1 MLPTFSGL
9 VYTGFL
15 FNCGVFIFVLC
26 VLEGVGDGRSGTR
39 FSGGGRPAWFSPV
52 FLCHMADKRGVL
64 ARGRLCHQFFSFP
77 DPLGGVGGC
86 FLAAVA
92 GLTGI
97 SEGNDGGDVS
107 KGLTARGFWPGICGA
122 HLGKG
127 PVQGTCRI
135 ILWTFHRLDGWGRGT
150 RPVVRGLRPWLV
162 SRACARAAGMSQGV
176 ESPDFSGAVPW
187 VGSRGL
193 PWVFGSSFDD
203 VS

>member
-1 MLPTFSGL
+1 MCYPLSAGWCTPDSYSTVGFSFSFCVFWRGSAMEGPGLSFRGREARLVQPRVPVSHGRQARGSRQRASLP
-9 VYTGFL
+9 
-15 FNCGVFIFVLC
+15 
-26 VLEGVGDGRSGTR
+26 
-39 FSGGGRPAWFSPV
+39 PV
-52 FLCHMADKRGVL
+52 FQFSRPTRRGGWV
-64 ARGRLCHQFFSFP
+64 FSRS
-77 DPLGGVGGC
+77 
-86 FLAAVA
+86 VA
-92 GLTGI
+92 GLKGI

-127 PVQGTCRI
+127 PLHGTCRI